1 MTFRIAQIS
10 DTHLSREKPF
20 FSRSFAR
27 VAAHLA
33 AQRSDLVIN
42 SGDMALD
49 GPSRESDLAEARG
62 LHDAIGL
69 PCRFIAGNHD
79 CGESQ
84 DAPAHPALL
93 PITHERRERY
103 LKHFGED
110 FWLLDVPG
118 WRVIG
123 MNAQLLGSDL
133 IDAGEQLD
141 FLRDAADGSDDRRIA
156 LFVHKPLFHVSP
168 DEAVVG
174 GRFVNPEPRRRLLD
188 IFEAKA
194 PALVCS
200 GHVHQYFSNRAQGVH
215 HVWAPSTGFII
226 PDSRQPIYGVK
237 RVGYLEHRLEAD
249 GSHGSELV
257 IVPGVPTLSIAD
269 FPDAYGQAG
278 RPSQH

>member
-20 FSRSFAR
+20 FNESFAR
-27 VAAHLA
+27 VSEHLIG
-33 AQRSDLVIN
+33 QRPDLVIN

-49 GPSRESDLAEARG
+49 GPSRDSDLAEARG
-62 LHDAIGL
+62 LHGAMGL

-133 IDAGEQLD
+133 IDAGAQLD

-156 LFVHKPLFHVSP
+156 LFVHKPLFHASAEE
-168 DEAVVG
+168 EAVG
-174 GRFVNPEPRRRLLD
+174 GRFVNPEPRRQLLQV
-188 IFEAKA
+188 FKARA

-200 GHVHQYFSNRAQGVH
+200 GHVHQYLSSRVQGTH

-226 PDSRQPIYGVK
+226 PDARQPAYGLK
-237 RVGYLEHRLEAD
+237 QAGYVEHRLAAD
-249 GSHGSELV
+249 GSHESLLV
-257 IVPGVPTLSIAD
+257 AVPCLPTLSIAD
-269 FPDAYGQAG
+269 FPQAYGVEA
-278 RPSQH
+278 

>member
-10 DTHLSREKPF
+10 DTHLSRERPF
-20 FSRSFAR
+20 FSGSFAR
-27 VAAHLA
+27 VAAHLGA
-33 AQRSDLVIN
+33 ERPDLVIN

-84 DAPAHPALL
+84 DAPVHPALS

-133 IDAGEQLD
+133 IDAGEQMD

-156 LFVHKPLFHVSP
+156 LFVHKPLFLASA
-168 DEAVVG
+168 DEETVG
-174 GRFVNPEPRRRLLD
+174 GRFINPDPRRQLLQV
-188 IFEAKA
+188 FKEKA

-200 GHVHQYFSNRAQGVH
+200 GHVHQYLSNLVQGTH
-215 HVWAPSTGFII
+215 HVWAPSTGFVI
-226 PDSRQPIYGVK
+226 PDARQPTYGLK
-237 RVGYLEHRLEAD
+237 QVGYVEHRLAAD
-249 GSHGSELV
+249 GAHVSELV
-257 IVPGVPTLSIAD
+257 TVPGLPTLSIAD
-269 FPDAYGQAG
+269 FPQAYGAEA
-278 RPSQH
+278 